1 MQFIYLENS
10 NQYVG
15 QNKNNSMYKW
25 PSFHPKGAMNSKKHL
40 FLEIKEEREGSR
52 KGEEEGG
59 L

>member
-1 MQFIYLENS
+1 MKFIYSENS
-10 NQYVG
+10 NECVG
-15 QNKNNSMYKW
+15 QNKNNSVYKCQ
-25 PSFHPKGAMNSKKHL
+25 SFHPKGAMNSKKHL